1 MKSAATKRVV
11 RAAGRGIAGLAA
23 VTLGVTL
30 APPDALALEVASAQA
45 TTREVILDARRN
57 AAPARTPGET
67 PKPEGDEKDREP
79 LAEMELA
86 AGRSATLEAD
96 STGVTAEFSGYKVP
110 GKLDVTMAPAPSGA
124 AESAASEVDGKP
136 IGKAV
141 EITAV
146 TADEK
151 EVTRF
156 PAEVETVT
164 DEHGVESAVDVTPG
178 ITLGFDVDPAQVK
191 KAGADPST
199 LRIYT
204 REAEGD
210 PWQEL
215 PSYYDSKSKR
225 VVGESDH
232 LSQFVV
238 IGKKF
243 VPPPGPRIVL
253 DPDDDYG
260 WAETPSPASELPYNV
275 ALSNMAAAKLSQ
287 ACLAPV
293 VVTRQADVRFV
304 SGSTRAAIAKS
315 FNPVITVTVAFDAVS
330 GSAWGTETDGGTYLY
345 SRGGKGDALAA
356 SLVKTMPSYTG
367 RPAGT
372 RAANDVFP
380 DPAFSGV
387 PGAMAHMETLY
398 LDHNFDRPVIDK
410 GFESVVNGAVVG
422 IAKYAE
428 SQGFNCSDPKRGG
441 LPSPP
446 SKAELERWRH
456 LGRQNYQT
464 YGADP
469 VSFSTGNLVEE
480 EELFTLP
487 GRGDQE
493 LDFTLTYNSQDGRL
507 SRIGAG
513 WSFELGGRAQRF
525 DDGSV
530 LVVRGDGASYVFTS
544 NGAGTYSSEAGLG
557 LTLRNAAGGILELR
571 SDAGELWRYDAGD
584 EEGIGEL
591 ISHTDRQGNT
601 TRLSYGPANPDV
613 HQFVPLT
620 SITDAAGQTVRVE
633 NDGVGRITALVHP
646 DGRRWK
652 LSYDG
657 SGNLSSI
664 TGPDGGVRAYSY
676 DGSHRILTATDA
688 LGITYL
694 KNAYDGSGR
703 VVKQWDADGNL
714 RTFSYGNGTTKYTD
728 AEGKIATFTWDQ
740 GKRITRVQD
749 AAGGDTR
756 FTYDS
761 AGRTTKTTDAD
772 GATSYTYDSR
782 GNVASETQPDG
793 SVWKYTWTP
802 NGELASETDPLGR
815 TTTHA
820 VDSRGLRT
828 RTTQADGSVLIYS
841 YTAAGDLATVT
852 SPSGAVER
860 FGYDA
865 RGNLTQRTSAA
876 GRTTKYGYDSAN
888 RMITETDPLGG
899 TTTYRYDAGDRVA
912 SMTDPL
918 GRATTYT
925 YDRNGQ
931 PLTET
936 APDGGVTKFSWD
948 KQTRMATVT
957 DPEGGVTK
965 YAYNTEDALT
975 STTDPMGGTTKYR
988 VDPMGRATEVI
999 DPLGGKWATELDA
1012 AGRST
1017 SKTDPLGRKSRTGYD
1032 KLGRVV
1038 SETDAEGGEWKFT
1051 YDAVGNLTQTLDP
1064 EGGKTQYR
1072 FDKLDNLVEVV
1083 DPDKRATRYEY
1094 DADGHEIAEID
1105 PTGSATGYKV
1115 DADGVVLEMTN
1126 GLGNTS
1132 RFEHDP
1138 AGMLVAQTDPL
1149 GNTTEF
1155 EYDAVGQLTVQ
1166 RDPKGGETRYEYD
1179 AAGRIVATTDPEG
1192 SVRKV
1197 QYDKAG
1203 RVVATIDAL
1212 GASTRFAYDQAG
1224 RQTQTIDPEGRTASY
1239 RYDKAGQL
1247 EQVVEGDDALSN
1259 TTRYTYSAA
1268 GELSQV
1274 TDPRG
1279 GRTTFEYDRA
1289 GRMTRRTDPGGV
1301 ASHVS
1306 YDRNGRVTSESN
1318 GAGQTR
1324 KLVYTP
1330 GSLLAAS
1337 TDPSGRTAFEYDGAG
1352 RMILMK
1358 DPEGVTAWKYD
1369 KIGRVLSE
1377 TSNQNR
1383 TTRAAYDVGDR
1394 VTSLTL
1400 PTGKQ
1405 IEYRYDRLGQIV
1417 AQNTPWGDLS
1427 YGWRAD
1433 GVLEEITRGDGVRTT
1448 ITSDAEQRPL
1458 EITHAEPFPKA
1469 KKTPAGPHEVSRP
1482 KKTPAVCPVDGAS
1495 TYLEKRTLVN
1505 LEGDDEQC
1513 VKTADYLDRRTLP
1526 APKDPVDDGGALR
1539 YQYSYGPSGFTK
1551 TSKREILGA
1560 TPIPTADERG
1570 GASSENTQPRPV
1582 IESQTREFDYD
1593 VLGRLSKSTTTE
1605 AHPGQTTKGKPAAET
1620 QMNTVFG
1627 YDANGNR
1634 TAATTT
1640 TSTGLTKL
1648 TQKFDAGNRLT
1659 SQTASGGENPGTRTY
1674 SYDGAGRRTSE
1685 RGAGTPEADYSYA
1698 WGNTPTSV
1706 RTGERTTTTDY
1717 DGLGRAASQ
1726 TTKTR
1731 FGSDAVS
1738 QSFFAGAQV
1747 ERVSSQ
1753 HGTNETLWDATG
1765 AVAGIGT
1772 DTDDEARWALLD
1784 GLGSVVAE
1792 ATGPTGNNISQLTGY
1807 SDYGVPSFDSNGYAQ
1822 SRGYTGEV
1830 QDGATGITS
1839 FATRDYDP
1847 NGAAWLAPDAW
1858 PGLLVAPATLNGYA
1872 YVLGNPTTFVD
1883 ESGFRAVVPR
1893 IVNPFAWASKIAAA
1907 AAARAAAAAVRAAAM
1922 AARIAAT
1929 AGRIA
1934 RTVQRQTFVGRSYG
1948 SMGRYASAGSAGW
1961 VKTASLLSGSFTQIR
1976 HLAASRNKKKEESN
1990 WDEFVRR
1997 ITESFDQKKHKPSE
2011 TFDWSVCVI
2020 VCVGVSTDGKLKK
2033 SLLQIGAGPGVGIS
2047 IGPNVSTGS
2056 VTKSGFGAS
2065 CAVGPISVQAD
2076 LTRDPLISYGGS
2088 LFFSPEFN
2096 SKTGR
2101 ASFKFRLTCSG
2112 RLSIPIG

>member
-1 MKSAATKRVV
+1 MRSAAAKRVV

-57 AAPARTPGET
+57 AAAARTPGEAQ
-67 PKPEGDEKDREP
+67 KQEGDEKNREP
-79 LAEMELA
+79 LAEMQLA

-96 STGVTAEFSGYKVP
+96 SIGVTAEFSGYQVP
-110 GKLDVTMAPAPSGA
+110 GKLDVTMAPAPAGA
-124 AESAASEVDGKP
+124 AESAAAEVDGKP

-146 TADEK
+146 TNEEK
-151 EVTRF
+151 VVTKF
-156 PAEVETVT
+156 PAEVETVS

-215 PSYYDSKSKR
+215 PSYYDRTSKR

-330 GSAWGTETDGGTYLY
+330 GSAWGTFH
-345 SRGGKGDALAA
+345 
-356 SLVKTMPSYTG
+356 
-367 RPAGT
+367 
-372 RAANDVFP
+372 VFR
-380 DPAFSGV
+380 FR
-387 PGAMAHMETLY
+387 EEII
-398 LDHNFDRPVIDK
+398 HNSCDFI
-410 GFESVVNGAVVG
+410 F
-422 IAKYAE
+422 
-428 SQGFNCSDPKRGG
+428 
-441 LPSPP
+441 
-446 SKAELERWRH
+446 WRQW
-456 LGRQNYQT
+456 QNRY
-464 YGADP
+464 
-469 VSFSTGNLVEE
+469 FFVEIPL
-480 EELFTLP
+480 ELF
-487 GRGDQE
+487 RRWDIS
-493 LDFTLTYNSQDGRL
+493 TLTLFVDYLDGRL

-657 SGNLSSI
+657 SGNLAAI

-676 DGSHRILTATDA
+676 DGSHRMLTATDA
-688 LGITYL
+688 LGVTYL

-714 RTFSYGNGTTKYTD
+714 RTFSYGNGVTTYTD

-756 FTYDS
+756 FSYDS

-772 GATSYTYDSR
+772 GTTSYTYDSR
-782 GNVASETQPDG
+782 GNVASETKPDG

-828 RTTQADGSVLIYS
+828 RTTQADGSVLNYS

-876 GRTTKYGYDSAN
+876 GRATKYGYDSAN
-888 RMITETDPLGG
+888 RMVTETDPMGG
-899 TTTYRYDAGDRVA
+899 TTTYRYDAGDRIVG
-912 SMTDPL
+912 MTDPM
-918 GRATTYT
+918 GRTTSYT

-975 STTDPMGGTTKYR
+975 STTDPMGGITKYR

-999 DPLGGKWATELDA
+999 DPIGGKWATELDA

-1017 SKTDPLGRKSRTGYD
+1017 SKSDPLGRKSRTGYD
-1032 KLGRVV
+1032 KLGRIV

-1094 DADGHEIAEID
+1094 DADGHEIAEIN
-1105 PTGSATGYKV
+1105 PTGSATGYRV

-1126 GLGNTS
+1126 ALGHTS
-1132 RFEHDP
+1132 TFEYDP
-1138 AGMLVAQTDPL
+1138 AGMLVLQTDPL

-1155 EYDAVGQLTVQ
+1155 EYDAAGQLTVQ

-1179 AAGRIVATTDPEG
+1179 AAGRIIATTDPEG
-1192 SVRKV
+1192 STRRA

-1203 RVVATIDAL
+1203 RVVATVDAL
-1212 GASTRFAYDQAG
+1212 GASTRFVYDQAG
-1224 RQTQTIDPEGRTASY
+1224 RQTQTIDPEGRTVSY
-1239 RYDKAGQL
+1239 RYDEAGQL
-1247 EQVVEGDDALSN
+1247 EQVVEGDDTLSS
-1259 TTRYTYSAA
+1259 TTGYTYSAA

-1279 GRTTFEYDRA
+1279 GRTLFEYDRA

-1301 ASHVS
+1301 ASYVS

-1324 KLVYTP
+1324 KLTYTP
-1330 GSLLAAS
+1330 GSLLSAS
-1337 TDPSGRTAFEYDGAG
+1337 SDPSGRTAFEYDGAG

-1369 KIGRVLSE
+1369 KLGRVLSE

-1383 TTRAAYDVGDR
+1383 TTKATYDAGDR

-1405 IEYRYDRLGQIV
+1405 VEYRYDRLGQIV

-1427 YGWRAD
+1427 YSWRAD
-1433 GVLEEITRGDGVRTT
+1433 GVLEDITRGDGVRTT

-1458 EITHAEPFPKA
+1458 EITHAEPVPKT
-1469 KKTPAGPHEVSRP
+1469 KKTPSAAGEVSRP
-1482 KKTPAVCPVDGAS
+1482 KKTPAACPVDGAA

-1505 LEGDDEQC
+1505 LEGEDEQC
-1513 VKTADYLDRRTLP
+1513 VKTADYLDRRTPP
-1526 APKDPVDDGGALR
+1526 APKDPVGDGGALR

-1551 TSKREILGA
+1551 TAKREILGA
-1560 TPIPTADERG
+1560 TPTADERG
-1570 GASSENTQPRPV
+1570 GADSGNAHPRPV
-1582 IESQTREFDYD
+1582 IESQTQEFDYD
-1593 VLGRLSKSTTTE
+1593 VLGRLSKSTTAEVRPGE
-1605 AHPGQTTKGKPAAET
+1605 ATRGKPAAET
-1620 QMNTVFG
+1620 QMSTVFG

-1634 TAATTT
+1634 TTATTT
-1640 TSTGLTKL
+1640 TSAGSAKL
-1648 TQKFDAGNRLT
+1648 NQKFDAGNRLT

-1685 RGAGTPEADYSYA
+1685 RGAGAPEADYSYA

-1717 DGLGRAASQ
+1717 DGLGRATSQ

-1731 FGSDAVS
+1731 FGSDKVS
-1738 QSFFAGAQV
+1738 QAFFEGAQV
-1747 ERVSSQ
+1747 DRVSSQ

-1792 ATGPTGNNISQLTGY
+1792 ATGPTAGDISQLAGY
-1807 SDYGVPSFDSNGYAQ
+1807 SDYGVPSFDSSGYAQ

-1847 NGAAWLAPDAW
+1847 NGATWLAPDAW

-1922 AARIAAT
+1922 AARVVINTRNALAARYVAQRVVGQANAYVRAQRVVIGARSAISLSSAFTMVRHLT
-1929 AGRIA
+1929 ARRTCFSSFSMAVSCLSISHRTNLTTMGILGNWLLGNPNDAKYGPNSAFTQLIREHSSTAQYRDRIA
-1934 RTVQRQTFVGRSYG
+1934 GWLKMGVPPQKWKGGGYDAGGFSPSNKNLWRDIGTLVSWPAANDQSKMLVTLGTYNLNAKVLKMNPGSRTAKVRFSATNDTTLGSLMRTGIHGMYEKLNVWAGEHGPLSRYGQTFY
-1948 SMGRYASAGSAGW
+1948 W
-1961 VKTASLLSGSFTQIR
+1961 EETIR
-1976 HLAASRNKKKEESN
+1976 
-1990 WDEFVRR
+1990 W
-1997 ITESFDQKKHKPSE
+1997 
-2011 TFDWSVCVI
+2011 
-2020 VCVGVSTDGKLKK
+2020 
-2033 SLLQIGAGPGVGIS
+2033 
-2047 IGPNVSTGS
+2047 
-2056 VTKSGFGAS
+2056 
-2065 CAVGPISVQAD
+2065 
-2076 LTRDPLISYGGS
+2076 
-2088 LFFSPEFN
+2088 
-2096 SKTGR
+2096 
-2101 ASFKFRLTCSG
+2101 
-2112 RLSIPIG
+2112 